1 MREPMRLLQVLLGI
15 LAVLIVTALLGMRLL
30 IWWGHSTPRRPSGL
44 PANAV
49 WVPGPPVVLDLSRRG
64 DWLGCS
70 VEGSHNR
77 CVVTQANGTVEYEGL
92 FSPLSGTGPVPEER
106 LRFSAKDSGELWV
119 WLNQDSK
126 NVPVVR
132 LQDGTVLLPVNGYE
146 ELKAWLERV
155 GSKNP

>member
-1 MREPMRLLQVLLGI
+1 VSRLLKVLLSI
-15 LAVLIVTALLGMRLL
+15 FASIIITALIGLRLL
-30 IWWGHSTPRRPSGL
+30 IWWGHSTPRRPQNL
-44 PANAV
+44 PSNAV
-49 WVPGPPVVLDLSRRG
+49 WVPGPRVVLDLSRRG

-70 VEGSHNR
+70 VEESHNR

-92 FSPLSGTGPVPEER
+92 FSPLSGTGPVPEGR

-132 LQDGTVLLPVNGYE
+132 LQDGTVLLPVNGYD